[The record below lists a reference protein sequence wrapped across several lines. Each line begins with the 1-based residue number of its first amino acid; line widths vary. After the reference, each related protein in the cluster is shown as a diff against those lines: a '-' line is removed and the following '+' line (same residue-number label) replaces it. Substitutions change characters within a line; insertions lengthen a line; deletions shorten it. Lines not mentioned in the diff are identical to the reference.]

1 MVKIYTTPSCSS
13 CRKAKQWLNDHH
25 IEYSEKNIFAYPLTK
40 ADIELML
47 QNSENGFDDIV
58 SKRSK
63 YIMENNIDI
72 ENLKVSEL
80 EKMIIENP
88 SILKRPIIVEDK
100 KMQVG
105 YNEEEIRVFIPREI
119 RRQMICNSCDTTSY
133 KEQLAKYYQ
142 EHK

>member
-72 ENLKVSEL
+72 ENT
-80 EKMIIENP
+80 P
-88 SILKRPIIVEDK
+88 
-100 KMQVG
+100 Q
-105 YNEEEIRVFIPREI
+105 RVPFFNFAHGVFQR
-119 RRQMICNSCDTTSY
+119 
-133 KEQLAKYYQ
+133 
-142 EHK
+142 